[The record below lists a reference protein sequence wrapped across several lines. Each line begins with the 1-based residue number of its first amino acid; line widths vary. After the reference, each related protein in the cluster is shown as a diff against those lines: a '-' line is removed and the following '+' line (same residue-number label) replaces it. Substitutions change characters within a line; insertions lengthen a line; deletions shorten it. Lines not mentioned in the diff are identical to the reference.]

1 MGSRV
6 GTGIFA
12 DARRPRTNPRL
23 LRLPL
28 PLWYEPRRMLP
39 YARPSITDAEIAEV
53 EACLRSG
60 WLATGPRAGRFEQ
73 LLATRLGVRHAL
85 GASTGTAA
93 LHLAVLA
100 CGVKPGDEV
109 ITTPMTWVSTA
120 NVLLHAGA
128 VPVFADID
136 PATLNLDPARV
147 AEVIGPRTK
156 AILPV
161 HFAGLPCDEDP
172 LLELARTHHLA
183 LVEDAAHALGATY
196 KGRAIGVI
204 ADATMFS
211 FPPAKNLTTGEGGA
225 VSTDSDEIAERVKLL
240 RFHGIAQTPESRFG
254 GRGPVAYD
262 VVEAGF
268 KYNFSD
274 IQAALGIHQLA
285 RLDAMNDRRAALA
298 AAYRERLAP
307 VPHVAALGDAP
318 YEYRHAWHILVV
330 AIEPDALTIGRDEVI
345 GLLRAA
351 GIGAGLHFVPLHLQT
366 LYRPMAEAS
375 RLPVA
380 TEADRRILTL
390 PLFPEME
397 NADVDRVVDALAG
410 ILRDHARNGAGRPAQ
425 GAAARP

>member
-1 MGSRV
+1 M
-6 GTGIFA
+6 
-12 DARRPRTNPRL
+12 
-23 LRLPL
+23 
-28 PLWYEPRRMLP
+28 RMLP

-73 LLATRLGVRHAL
+73 LLADRLGVRHAL

-100 CGVKPGDEV
+100 CGIRPGDEV
-109 ITTPMTWVSTA
+109 VTTPMTWVSTA

-128 VPVFADID
+128 VPVFADVD

-147 AEVIGPRTK
+147 AEVLGPRTR

-161 HFAGLPCDEDP
+161 HFAGQPCDEDAF
-172 LLELARTHHLA
+172 LDLARGHGLV

-196 KGRAIGVI
+196 KGRPIGAI

-211 FPPAKNLTTGEGGA
+211 FHPAKNLTTGEGGA
-225 VSTDSDEIAERVKLL
+225 VTTDSDEIAERVRLL

-274 IQAALGIHQLA
+274 IQAAIGIHQLA
-285 RLDAMNDRRAALA
+285 RLDEMNRRRAELA
-298 AAYRERLAP
+298 RAYRERLAV
-307 VPHVAALGDAP
+307 VPHVEPLGEAP
-318 YEYRHAWHILVV
+318 YEHLHAWHILV
-330 AIEPDALTIGRDEVI
+330 ASIEPDALTIGRDEVI

-366 LYRPMAEAS
+366 LYRPMADAS

-380 TEADRRILTL
+380 TEANRRILTL
-390 PLFPEME
+390 PLFPDME
-397 NADVDRVVDALAG
+397 DSDVDRVVDTLAG
-410 ILRDHARNGAGRPAQ
+410 ILREHARRGATSP
-425 GAAARP
+425 AAAAS